1 MAAKELQ
8 VGVDEFTVVLSLPAP
23 VNANQWLTEADKI
36 LEEFLTLSQIET
48 VLGELI
54 PLTERLPQ
62 GYTQGWTIGNSDC
75 YFAIA
80 VHEHFQNLGIIVKW
94 SAHSWAIFQKKYSD
108 IFNQEMNIYVFMKMI
123 QSSLYNARLSRIDL
137 TADYKNYGEELKPD
151 TIYNRYINK
160 RYRVCD
166 CNEKYSQHTCQCV
179 QKDNRIDCFYI
190 GSRKANS
197 KSFMRVY
204 DKRLEQIQKSGF
216 RLQEALQCEDWTRF
230 EVSYRQNYAHQIT
243 EQLINL
249 NSNIEL
255 SQFIASKILDKY
267 RFVDIDTNEYT
278 DFTSDLL
285 DVANNSSYSSLR
297 HEAPTNNSLTNS
309 IRYIIKGSGLFAVL
323 FKIENIWGEEAIEEF
338 FENLIAIYD
347 IEKEEFYK
355 DYKIRAW
362 LKKNISSLSQQSLT
376 DCFMGTTD

>member
-1 MAAKELQ
+1 M
-8 VGVDEFTVVLSLPAP
+8 
-23 VNANQWLTEADKI
+23 
-36 LEEFLTLSQIET
+36 
-48 VLGELI
+48 
-54 PLTERLPQ
+54 
-62 GYTQGWTIGNSDC
+62 
-75 YFAIA
+75 
-80 VHEHFQNLGIIVKW
+80 
-94 SAHSWAIFQKKYSD
+94 
-108 IFNQEMNIYVFMKMI
+108 
-123 QSSLYNARLSRIDL
+123 
-137 TADYKNYGEELKPD
+137 
-151 TIYNRYINK
+151 
-160 RYRVCD
+160 
-166 CNEKYSQHTCQCV
+166 
-179 QKDNRIDCFYI
+179 
-190 GSRKANS
+190 
-197 KSFMRVY
+197 
-204 DKRLEQIQKSGF
+204 
-216 RLQEALQCEDWTRF
+216 
-230 EVSYRQNYAHQIT
+230 
-243 EQLINL
+243 
-249 NSNIEL
+249 
-255 SQFIASKILDKY
+255 DKY